1 MKLTITANSGPI
13 ESRIRETVSRYAKEL
28 ATRLRTELPWRSTA
42 EGALRSVAAPSE
54 LWVVEAMLGGLKI
67 EPVPASGA
75 TAVLPR
81 PDAGLEDARLH
92 PVGRRRSRVLRQVEE
107 ARPWPPRLAPVQS

>member
-81 PDAGLEDARLH
+81 PDAGLETDAAQ
-92 PVGRRRSRVLRQVEE
+92 PDAGGRPRVLRQVEE